1 MRPSVR
7 RPQLVLA
14 TLAVLAAAL
23 TAASSA
29 SALASSAPAPVPAA
43 SGTPAASAPARQ
55 APAAGQAPAAAPA
68 ARTAA
73 AGLASSSAT
82 GASDLANLGARG
94 WKVHRAAGVTRSGA
108 RISRPGYPARGWLR
122 VSNDGAGAPGT
133 EIEALLQNGRCPD
146 VFFSDNMRRCFG
158 YARAVGRVRVP
169 RFAVPWWWRTDFTA
183 RPRAGRDAK
192 LIING
197 VIGAANVWVNGRK
210 LAGAATVTGAY
221 ARFTFD
227 ITRLLRPRRNSLAIE
242 VRPNNPLKMFTLDDV
257 DWNQIPP
264 DNNTGIQFPVQLQL
278 ARPLADGNAH
288 VIERNAAGLASS
300 ALTVKADITNSA
312 SRPQAGTFTA
322 TITPPAGGG
331 PPVTVSQ
338 PVTVPP
344 RATRTVTLRP
354 AQFPALVI
362 RRPLIWWPYQL
373 GGQPLYTLSTSV
385 SQRGATLNS
394 TSEQFGIR
402 TITSSLVGR
411 SPEAP
416 RGVRSFAVNGVP
428 IVIRGGGFSP
438 NLFLHYS
445 AANTARQ
452 IALMK
457 NLGINAI
464 RLEGHLMPADFYRQL
479 DRAGILI
486 NAGYQCCDAWQLP
499 SSGRGV
505 TRADYR
511 LLRRSA
517 LAIGQELRNHP
528 SVFSFQWSD
537 NAPIRRQEAVS
548 LAAFR
553 QADFDDPIISSAEY
567 NSSPILGPAGE
578 KEGPYDWVPPD
589 YWYDTTHFD
598 PSDSTRTNVGGSWG
612 YDSEQSAGDTVPT
625 IDSLNR
631 FMSRADEARLWQN
644 PRANQYHANYE
655 GTGHRGYAFGT
666 LFNFDTALR
675 HRYGPWS
682 SLASF
687 VEKAQVQN
695 YENTRA
701 QFEAFIDHAHHVP
714 TPATGTIYWQLNKG
728 WPSLLWN
735 LYGSDGDQPGSYFGA
750 QQANQR
756 LHAIYALDTG
766 TVTLD
771 NLGGTAQAGLS
782 VESRAYSL
790 TGKLL
795 DDQRASG
802 LSLASQQ
809 VRTSVLRPK
818 VPAVT
823 VPPARA
829 RVYFVELMLRRGAS
843 LVDRNVYWLSTQ
855 RDIVN
860 WKASLGN
867 PQATMTRYANLRALS
882 TLPRA
887 RVSVTARTARRP
899 GPAGADLATTVTITN
914 TSPGRTVAFFL
925 RADVRRGTARGTVM
939 NGDNELQSSIWTG
952 NDITLWP
959 GESETLTV
967 RYDAADLHGATPVI
981 SVSGWNA
988 ATMDIM
994 APAPGN

>member
-1 MRPSVR
+1 MRPSAR
-7 RPQLVLA
+7 RPQLVLT
-14 TLAVLAAAL
+14 TLAVLASAL
-23 TAASSA
+23 TAASASA
-29 SALASSAPAPVPAA
+29 SASSAPVPAA
-43 SGTPAASAPARQ
+43 SGAPAASAPARQ
-55 APAAGQAPAAAPA
+55 APAVAPV

-73 AGLASSSAT
+73 AVLASSSAT

-94 WKVHRAAGVTRSGA
+94 WKVHSATGVTRSGA
-108 RISRPGYPARGWLR
+108 RISRPGFHARGWLR
-122 VSNDGAGAPGT
+122 VSNDDAGAPGT

-146 VFFSDNMRRCFG
+146 VFFSDNMRKCFG
-158 YARAVGRVRVP
+158 YARAVGRVKVP

-242 VRPNNPLKMFTLDDV
+242 VRPNNPIKMFTLDDV

-278 ARPLADGNAH
+278 AGPLADGNAH

-312 SRPQAGTFTA
+312 PSPQTGTVTA

-331 PPVTVSQ
+331 PAVTVSQ

-344 RATRTVTLRP
+344 RTTRTVTLRP
-354 AQFPALVI
+354 ARFPALTI

-373 GGQPLYTLSTSV
+373 GRQPLYTLSTSV
-385 SQRGATLNS
+385 SRGGATLNS
-394 TSEQFGIR
+394 ASEQFGIR

-464 RLEGHLMPADFYRQL
+464 RLEGHLMPADFYRQM

-567 NSSPILGPAGE
+567 NSSPVLGPAGE

-598 PSDSTRTNVGGSWG
+598 PSDPTRTNVGGSWG

-631 FMSRADEARLWQN
+631 FMSRADEARLWRN

-682 SLASF
+682 HLASF

-701 QFEAFIDHAHHVP
+701 QFEAFIDHAHHAP

-735 LYGSDGDQPGSYFGA
+735 LYGGDGDQPGSYFGA

-756 LHAIYALDTG
+756 LHALYALDTG
-766 TVTLD
+766 EVTLD
-771 NLGGTAQAGLS
+771 NLGGTAQSGLS
-782 VESRAYSL
+782 VESRVYSL

-809 VRTSVLRPK
+809 VRTGVLRPR

-823 VPPARA
+823 APPARA
-829 RVYFVELMLRRGAS
+829 RAYFVELLLRQGSS

-887 RVSVTARTARRP
+887 RVSVTARTARPP
-899 GPAGADLATTVTITN
+899 GPAGVNLAPTVTITN

-925 RADVRRGTARGTVM
+925 RADVRRGTARGTVI
-939 NGDNELQSSIWTG
+939 NGDNELQSSIWAG

-959 GESETLTV
+959 GESQTLTV
-967 RYDAADLHGATPVI
+967 TYDAADLHGATPVI
-981 SVSGWNA
+981 SVSGWNVPRLDIA
-988 ATMDIM
+988 APLGGD
-994 APAPGN
+994 

>member
-7 RPQLVLA
+7 RTQLVLA
-14 TLAVLAAAL
+14 GLAVLASAL

-29 SALASSAPAPVPAA
+29 SSAAA
-43 SGTPAASAPARQ
+43 TGAPAASAAARQ
-55 APAAGQAPAAAPA
+55 APAAGPA

-73 AGLASSSAT
+73 AVVASSSAT

-94 WKVHRAAGVTRSGA
+94 WKVHSATGVTRSGA
-108 RISRPGYPARGWLR
+108 RISRPGFHPRGWLR
-122 VSNDGAGAPGT
+122 VSNDDAGAPGT
-133 EIEALLQNGRCPD
+133 ELEALLQNGRCPD
-146 VFFSDNMRRCFG
+146 VFFSDNMRKCFG

-278 ARPLADGNAH
+278 AGPLADGNAH

-312 SRPQAGTFTA
+312 PRPQTGTVTA

-331 PPVTVSQ
+331 PPVMISQ
-338 PVTVPP
+338 PVTVQP

-354 AQFPALVI
+354 ARFPALVI

-631 FMSRADEARLWQN
+631 FMSRADKARLWQN

-701 QFEAFIDHAHHVP
+701 QFEAFIDHAHHAP

-782 VESRAYSL
+782 VESRVYSL

-829 RVYFVELMLRRGAS
+829 RVYFVELLLQQGSS

-855 RDIVN
+855 RDVVN

-925 RADVRRGTARGTVM
+925 RADVRRGTARGTVI

-959 GESETLTV
+959 GESQTLTV
-967 RYDAADLHGATPVI
+967 SYDAADLHGATPVI
-981 SVSGWNA
+981 SVSGWNVPRLDIA
-988 ATMDIM
+988 A
-994 APAPGN
+994 PPGGD

>member
-14 TLAVLAAAL
+14 ALAVLAAAL

-29 SALASSAPAPVPAA
+29 SALSAPAPAA
-43 SGTPAASAPARQ
+43 SGAPAASAAAR
-55 APAAGQAPAAAPA
+55 QAPAAAPA

-73 AGLASSSAT
+73 AGLASSSVT
-82 GASDLANLGARG
+82 GDSDLANLGARG
-94 WKVHRAAGVTRSGA
+94 WKVHSATGVTRSGA

-122 VSNDGAGAPGT
+122 VSNDDAGAPGT

-146 VFFSDNMRRCFG
+146 VFFSDNMRKCFG
-158 YARAVGRVRVP
+158 YARKIGRVTVP

-210 LAGAATVTGAY
+210 VAGAATVTGAY

-242 VRPNNPLKMFTLDDV
+242 VRPNNPLRMFTLDDV

-278 ARPLADGNAH
+278 AGPLADGNAH
-288 VIERNAAGLASS
+288 VIEHNAAGLASS

-344 RATRTVTLRP
+344 RTTRTVTLRP
-354 AQFPALVI
+354 ARFPALTI

-385 SQRGATLNS
+385 SQGGATLNS

-464 RLEGHLMPADFYRQL
+464 RLEGHLMPADFYRQM

-578 KEGPYDWVPPD
+578 KEGPYDWVPPG

-598 PSDSTRTNVGGSWG
+598 PSDPTRTNVGGSWG

-625 IDSLNR
+625 IDSLHR
-631 FMSRADEARLWQN
+631 FLSRADEARLWRN

-666 LFNFDTALR
+666 LFNFDRALR
-675 HRYGPWS
+675 HRYGPWH
-682 SLASF
+682 SLASY
-687 VEKAQVQN
+687 VQKAQVQN

-701 QFEAFIDHAHHVP
+701 QFEAFIDHARHAP

-771 NLGGTAQAGLS
+771 NLGGTAQSGLS
-782 VESRAYSL
+782 VQSRVYSL

-809 VRTSVLRPK
+809 VLTGVLRPR

-823 VPPARA
+823 APPARA
-829 RVYFVELMLRRGAS
+829 RVYFVELLLRRGGS

-887 RVSVTARTARRP
+887 RVSLTARTARRP

-925 RADVRRGTARGTVM
+925 RADVRRGTARGTVI

-959 GESETLTV
+959 GESQTLTV
-967 RYDAADLHGATPVI
+967 TYDAAGLHGATPVI
-981 SVSGWNA
+981 SVSGWNVPRLDIA
-988 ATMDIM
+988 A
-994 APAPGN
+994 PPGGD